1 MNKLRLFEK
10 ALSFGKELFSEPVFT
25 PFRLIG
31 LSYSALTLKSSMT
44 TAGSGTF
51 LEQEE
56 IKDKVYDIYRGVW
69 HLGVGSLG
77 QDWDI
82 EGNNLVECL
91 VSFCRHY
98 RPDRKIL
105 VDNARIW
112 LTWDDVTLERWT
124 KAAILYDFRREEEPG
139 DYPTARV
146 FWLAVVTY
154 VERSIREYPDK
165 IA

>member
-1 MNKLRLFEK
+1 
-10 ALSFGKELFSEPVFT
+10 
-25 PFRLIG
+25 
-31 LSYSALTLKSSMT
+31 MT
-44 TAGSGTF
+44 TAGSGAF
-51 LEQEE
+51 LAQED
-56 IKDKVYDIYRGVW
+56 IKDKAYDIYRGIW
-69 HLGVGSLG
+69 ALGVGILG

-82 EGNNLVECL
+82 EGDNLVECL
-91 VSFCRHY
+91 ASFCSHY
-98 RPDRKIL
+98 RPDRKTL

-124 KAAILYDFRREEEPG
+124 EAAILYDFRREEEPG
-139 DYPTARV
+139 DYPTARA